1 MLTEDDVE
9 IHALALAQALLNLS
23 LNCPAGAAWPTR
35 KRTGNGQRRVGAPAD
50 PPVQHDGQGLER
62 CRVRAC
68 GPPLRAEVGDANVH
82 ASVLGRCL

>member
-9 IHALALAQALLNLS
+9 IHALALAQALLNFS

-35 KRTGNGQRRVGAPAD
+35 ICTGNGQRRVGAPAD
-50 PPVQHDGQGLER
+50 LP
-62 CRVRAC
+62 CNTTVRASSAAAFVRAA
-68 GPPLRAEVGDANVH
+68 PLRAEVGDANVH